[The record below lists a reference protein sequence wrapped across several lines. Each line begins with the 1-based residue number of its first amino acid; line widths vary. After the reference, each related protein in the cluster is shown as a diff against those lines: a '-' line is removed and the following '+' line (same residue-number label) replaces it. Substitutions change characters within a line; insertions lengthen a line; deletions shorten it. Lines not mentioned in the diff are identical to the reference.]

1 MKITGDQAL
10 VKKINKSLV
19 LDNIRLYAPLSR
31 TRVSQ
36 LTGLNKATV
45 SNLVQELIDD
55 RLVLESGEGQSSGG
69 RKPLMLEFNPN
80 AGYAAG
86 VELSV
91 NELTIVLTD
100 LEGKII
106 TRHTEP
112 LPDHRVETT
121 LELMQRMMAVLV
133 AEVPPSV
140 HGLIGMGVGVPGMVD
155 EQGNVLFAPNLGWEG
170 VPLREELEQLFGLP
184 VTIDNEANAGAIG
197 ELQFGAGRHARHLV
211 YISVGMGIGSG
222 IIIDGQPYKGARGY
236 AGETG
241 HMSVEANGLP
251 CSCGSRGCWELYASE
266 LAYEHTLIDPHP
278 NTNTAYWVQQAMW
291 DEPEAI
297 RLFQC
302 IGEYLGVGITNL
314 VNSFNPELVIIG
326 GHMRQAEPW
335 IAPHVEAVVSQ
346 RTLPYHRQKLVIQYS
361 ELGEQST
368 VIGAAYAAISQF
380 LGRVRVSI

>member
-19 LDNIRLYAPLSR
+19 LDNIRRYAPLSR

-55 RLVLESGEGQSSGG
+55 QLVLESGEGQSSGG
-69 RKPLMLEFNPN
+69 RKPLMLEFNRF

-86 VELSV
+86 VEITV
-91 NELTIVLTD
+91 KELNIVLTD
-100 LEGKII
+100 LEGTII
-106 TRHTEP
+106 TRHSES
-112 LPDHRVETT
+112 LPDHQVETV
-121 LELMQRMMAVLV
+121 LKLMQRMMAHVL
-133 AEVPPSV
+133 AEVPSSV
-140 HGLIGMGVGVPGMVD
+140 RGLIGMGVGVPGMID

-170 VPLREELEQLFGLP
+170 VPLREELEQLFNLP

-211 YISVGMGIGSG
+211 YVSVGMGIGSG
-222 IIIDGQPYKGARGY
+222 IIIDGEPYKGSRGY
-236 AGETG
+236 AGEIG
-241 HMSVEANGLP
+241 HMSVEAHGLA

-266 LAYEHTLIDPHP
+266 LAYEHALPDLLP
-278 NTNTAYWVQQAMW
+278 NTNTAYWVQQAEW
-291 DEPEAI
+291 DEQEAL
-297 RLFQC
+297 RLFQQ
-302 IGEYLGVGITNL
+302 IGEYLGIGITNL
-314 VNSFNPELVIIG
+314 VNSFNPEMVIIG

-335 IAPHVEAVVSQ
+335 IAPYVEEIVSQ

>member
-10 VKKINKSLV
+10 VKRINKSLV
-19 LDNIRLYAPLSR
+19 LDSIRQHAPLSR
-31 TRVSQ
+31 TSVSR

-55 RLVLESGEGQSSGG
+55 QLVLESGEGQSSGG
-69 RKPLMLEFNPN
+69 RKPLMLEFNRT

-86 VELSV
+86 VELTV

-100 LEGKII
+100 LEGEII
-106 TRHTEP
+106 ARQMMP
-112 LPDHRVETT
+112 LQDHQVSTT
-121 LELMQRMMAVLV
+121 LELMQQMMTRLLT
-133 AEVPPSV
+133 EVPPSV

-155 EQGNVLFAPNLGWEG
+155 ALGNVLFAPNLGWEG

-197 ELQFGAGRHARHLV
+197 ELQFGAGRHVRNLV
-211 YISVGMGIGSG
+211 YVSVGMGIGSG
-222 IIIDGQPYKGARGY
+222 IIIDGEPYKGARGY

-241 HMSVEANGLP
+241 HMSVEAYGLP

-266 LAYEHTLIDPHP
+266 LAYDHALRDPLLDS
-278 NTNTAYWVQQAMW
+278 TTAYWVQQAEW

-297 RLFQC
+297 ELFRR
-302 IGEYLGVGITNL
+302 IGEYLGIGITNL
-314 VNSFNPELVIIG
+314 VNSFNPEVIIIG

-335 IAPHVEAVVSQ
+335 IAPHVQTVVSQ

-361 ELGEQST
+361 ELGDQSA

-380 LGRVRVSI
+380 LGRVRVSV